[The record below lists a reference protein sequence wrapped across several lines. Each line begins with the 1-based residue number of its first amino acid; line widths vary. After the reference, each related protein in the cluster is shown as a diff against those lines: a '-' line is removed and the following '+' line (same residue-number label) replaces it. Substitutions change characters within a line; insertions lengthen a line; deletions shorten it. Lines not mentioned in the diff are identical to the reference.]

1 MSLYR
6 FRVMIDD
13 ASEAFRDIEIRRN
26 QTFLDLHKAIKK
38 AFGFQGDEMACFYVS
53 DEDWTKGAEIPL
65 ADLGFAE
72 DGKVPALMHE
82 TQIGD
87 HMRGANQRYV
97 YAYDFL
103 HMWMFMCELIHT
115 GEPVKGQRYPKVV
128 LSVGTPPGEHSR
140 MDAVLM
146 PDDEDNMREEAT
158 EVYQEHDHDDDDH
171 GVDQGEEHDEFGH
184 GDHGDHDGLS
194 GHEELPDH
202 Y

>member
-26 QTFLDLHKAIKK
+26 QTFLDFHKAIKK

-53 DEDWTKGAEIPL
+53 DDEWTKGAEIPL

-82 TQIGD
+82 TQLGD
-87 HMRGANQRYV
+87 HMRSTNQRYV

-103 HMWMFMCELIHT
+103 HMWMFMVELINASKP
-115 GEPVKGQRYPKVV
+115 EPGVTYPRVV
-128 LSVGTPPGEHSR
+128 LSMKEAPSEHSKE
-140 MDAVLM
+140 
-146 PDDEDNMREEAT
+146 DDLTAGIIDEEDPYSAGAEEHQY
-158 EVYQEHDHDDDDH
+158 EEGEDGDEFGGEEH
-171 GVDQGEEHDEFGH
+171 GEEHDEFGH
-184 GDHGDHDGLS
+184 GGGGDDEFH
-194 GHEELPDH
+194 
-202 Y
+202 

>member
-26 QTFLDLHKAIKK
+26 QTFLDFHKAIKK

-53 DEDWTKGAEIPL
+53 DEEWSKGADIPL

-87 HMRGANQRYV
+87 HMRGSNQRYV

-103 HMWMFMCELIHT
+103 HMWMFMCELIHV

-128 LSVGTPPGEHSR
+128 MSVGTPPGEHSR
-140 MDAVLM
+140 MDAILV
-146 PDDEDNMREEAT
+146 PDEEDDMREEAT
-158 EVYQEHDHDDDDH
+158 EVYTEDEGHDDDGH
-171 GVDQGEEHDEFGH
+171 GTDQGEDHDEFGH
-184 GDHGDHDGLS
+184 GHDDDGLS